1 MCLKS
6 KPNKFA
12 LSNFNKDEAA
22 KSKKNISMEEAK
34 ELAVPIIKEMEV
46 KQCNTYIT
54 SHHLTL
60 LII

>member
-1 MCLKS
+1 
-6 KPNKFA
+6 
-12 LSNFNKDEAA
+12 LSNFNKDAAA

-60 LII
+60 LIIYF